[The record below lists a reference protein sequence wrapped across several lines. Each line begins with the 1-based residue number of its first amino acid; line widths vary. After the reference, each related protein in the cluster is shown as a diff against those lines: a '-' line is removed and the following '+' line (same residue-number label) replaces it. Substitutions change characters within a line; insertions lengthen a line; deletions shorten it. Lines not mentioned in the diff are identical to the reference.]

1 MVLGLRH
8 VAYPHTPK
16 EVRACLDAAEAGAV
30 VVERGGEPMIIIM
43 PVGEFERLSAL
54 ADGTGA
60 PGSTS
65 EEAAGAS
72 ARDGNVR

>member
-30 VVERGGEPMIIIM
+30 VIERGGEPKIVIM

-65 EEAAGAS
+65 EAAGAS